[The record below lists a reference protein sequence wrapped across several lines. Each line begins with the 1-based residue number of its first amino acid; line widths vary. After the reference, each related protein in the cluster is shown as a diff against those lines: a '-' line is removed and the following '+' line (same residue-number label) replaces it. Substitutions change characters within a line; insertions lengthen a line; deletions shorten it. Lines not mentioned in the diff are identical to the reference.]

1 MMSDKHQQPQE
12 VVDRRGRKWT
22 ITRIAADQADDEDFR
37 FWFDEMTPDE
47 RVMAVYEAL
56 ESSLQA
62 QGQDGVPRF
71 RRVHRRV
78 QRPWG

>member
-1 MMSDKHQQPQE
+1 MPDERQQGRRE
-12 VVDRRGRKWT
+12 IDRHGRTWT
-22 ITRIAADQADDEDFR
+22 IARIPADNAGQEDFR
-37 FWFDEMTPDE
+37 FWFDGLTPDE
-47 RVMAVYEAL
+47 RVLAVYEAL

>member
-1 MMSDKHQQPQE
+1 MPEESQPSHRE
-12 VVDRRGRKWT
+12 IDRRGRTWT
-22 ITRIAADQADDEDFR
+22 ISRVPANEADEEDFR
-37 FWFDEMTPDE
+37 FWFDGLTPDE
-47 RVMAVYEAL
+47 RVLAVYEAL

>member
-1 MMSDKHQQPQE
+1 MPNHKHE
-12 VVDRRGRKWT
+12 DRREIDRHGRKWT
-22 ITRIAADQADDEDFR
+22 ISRIAAEDADEADFR
-37 FWFDEMTPDE
+37 FWFNEMTPDE
-47 RVMAVYEAL
+47 RVLAVYDAL